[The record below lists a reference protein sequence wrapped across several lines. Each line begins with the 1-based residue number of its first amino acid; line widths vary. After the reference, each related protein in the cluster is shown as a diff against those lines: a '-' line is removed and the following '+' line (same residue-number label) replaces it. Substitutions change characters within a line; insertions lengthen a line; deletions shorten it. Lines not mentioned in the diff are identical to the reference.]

1 MPRSTTP
8 RRKVQPLSVEALWQ
22 LQRLGAPSLSPDGA
36 QAVISATAYS
46 MKDNK
51 ASSRLWLLSTLG
63 GEPRALTQC
72 GDKDSQPRWSPAR
85 AGDGERSQLIAF
97 TARREQD
104 GRKDDTPQLYLINA
118 DGGEARRAA
127 DIATGV
133 EAFKWFPDAKR
144 LVFVSWVWPDT
155 RGPKAQAA
163 RLKDWKDRK
172 ESAYVTEEA
181 QYRYW
186 DHHLPQDRVAHLHL
200 LTLGADEGSAKVV
213 DLFEGTP
220 YELSRAEPD
229 ANAFDISPDGKRIVF
244 AFDPAPQKRMDGR
257 YALAEMDLKTRKVT
271 VIAQDAQWDFSAP
284 RYSPNGEQIAF
295 LASHQGRKHTMPS
308 QLALWSRKPG
318 WRVLSAQWDHE
329 VNAPLRWAD
338 DGQSVLFT
346 AEEEGR
352 QHLWRWTLSSATAE
366 VVADGGWVQ
375 GFDVCGDVLVTVAD
389 GVDHPAQVHASVG
402 QQAPRRIE
410 DFNDA
415 VLKPITMGHTEE
427 MWITGAQGDRVQLW
441 VTYPPGFNPKKK
453 YPLLQVIHGGP
464 HTAFGDAFH
473 YRWNVQTFAAQGYV
487 VAAVNYHG
495 SSSFG
500 YAFKDSISGRWGE
513 LELQDVEAATDALL
527 KKPWAD
533 RKRVFATGGSYG
545 GYMVAWMNGHVK
557 PGRYAAYICHAGCF
571 DWTAMFADDAYTWH
585 AKELGA
591 WYWDD
596 MARVHAQSPHAFAQH
611 MKTPT
616 LVIHGQ
622 LDYRV
627 PDAQG
632 LAYYN
637 TLKAR
642 GVDARLVWFPDEN
655 HWILKP
661 RNSRLW
667 YGEFFDWLRRH
678 DVGAQRAKPMA
689 RASAKAASRRK
700 A

>member
-1 MPRSTTP
+1 MPKPNTLDVDT
-8 RRKVQPLSVEALWQ
+8 LWK
-22 LQRLGAPSLSPDGA
+22 LQRLGVPSLSPDGA
-36 QAVISATAYS
+36 QAVVSATRYS

-51 ASSRLWLLSTLG
+51 ASSQLWLLSTLG
-63 GEPRALTQC
+63 GEPRALTRC
-72 GDKDSQPRWSPAR
+72 GDKDGQPRWSPAR

-97 TARREQD
+97 IGRREQD
-104 GRKDDTPQLYLINA
+104 GRKDESAQLYLINA

-127 DIATGV
+127 EVATGV
-133 EAFKWFPDAKR
+133 DAFKWFPDAKR
-144 LVFVSWVWPDT
+144 LAFISWVWPELKGA
-155 RGPKAQAA
+155 RAQAA
-163 RLKDWKDRK
+163 RLKDFKERK

-186 DHHLPQDRVAHLHL
+186 DHHIPQDRVAHLHL
-200 LTLGADEGSAKVV
+200 LTLGAGDGEAKVV

-220 YELSRAEPD
+220 YELTRADPD
-229 ANAFDISPDGKRIVF
+229 ANAFDISPDGKRLVF

-257 YALAEMDLKTRKVT
+257 YALAEMELRTRRVT
-271 VIAQDAQWDFSAP
+271 VIAQDKDWDFSAP
-284 RYSPNGEQIAF
+284 RYSPDGQRVAF
-295 LASHQGRKHTMPS
+295 LASHQGKKHTMPS
-308 QLALWSRKPG
+308 QLALWSRTAATSAPR
-318 WRVLSAQWDHE
+318 WQLLSGQWDHE
-329 VNAPLRWAD
+329 VNAPLHWSD
-338 DGQSVLFT
+338 DGASLLFT
-346 AEEEGR
+346 AEEQGR
-352 QHLWRWTLSSATAE
+352 QHLWRWSIESGSAQ

-375 GFDVCGDVLVTVAD
+375 GFDVAGDVLVTVAD
-389 GVDHPAQVHASVG
+389 GVDHPARIHASVG
-402 QQAPRRIE
+402 DQAPRRIE
-410 DFNDA
+410 NFNDE
-415 VLKPITMGHTEE
+415 VLKPITMGKSEE
-427 MWITGAQGDRVQLW
+427 IWVAGAQGDKVQVWL
-441 VTYPPGFNPKKK
+441 TYPPGFDAKKK
-453 YPLLQVIHGGP
+453 HPLLHVIHGGP

-473 YRWNVQTFAAQGYV
+473 YRWNVQVMAAQGYV

-500 YAFKDSISGRWGE
+500 YGFKDSISGRWGE

-527 KKPWAD
+527 KKPWVD

-557 PGRYAAYICHAGCF
+557 PGRYAAYVCHAGCY

-596 MARVHAQSPHAFAQH
+596 MAKVHAQSPHAFAQN

-642 GVDARLVWFPDEN
+642 NVPARLVWFPDEN

-661 RNSRLW
+661 RNSKLW
-667 YGEFFDWLRRH
+667 YGEFFDWLKRH
-678 DVGAQRAKPMA
+678 DVGARQATA
-689 RASAKAASRRK
+689 RR
-700 A
+700 